1 MLVRKLDS
9 NGDMQLGQG
18 SANFYSNSADG
29 VAQMVYTRLKLWL
42 GEWYLDT
49 ADGTD
54 WLGKCL
60 GKNTVDSALLEI
72 KHRIMATEGV
82 SGIKNLSAS
91 IEPTDR
97 RLSVQG
103 VITTIYGDAQLNF
116 NDSFNSI
123 GD

>member
-54 WLGKCL
+54 WFGKCL

-72 KHRIMATEGV
+72 KRRIMATEGV
-82 SGIKNLSAS
+82 SEIKNLSAS
-91 IEPTDR
+91 IEPTNR

>member
-49 ADGTD
+49 AGGTD

-72 KHRIMATEGV
+72 KRRIMATEGV
-82 SGIKNLSAS
+82 SEIKNLSAS
-91 IEPTDR
+91 IEPTNR

>member
-72 KHRIMATEGV
+72 KRRIMATEGV
-82 SGIKNLSAS
+82 SEIKNLSAS
-91 IEPTDR
+91 IEPTNR

>member
-49 ADGTD
+49 AEGTD

-72 KHRIMATEGV
+72 KRRIMATEGV
-82 SGIKNLSAS
+82 SEIKNLSAS
-91 IEPTDR
+91 IEPTNR

>member
-72 KHRIMATEGV
+72 KRRIMATEGV
-82 SGIKNLSAS
+82 SEIKNLSAS

>member
-54 WLGKCL
+54 WFGKCL

-72 KHRIMATEGV
+72 KRRIMATEGV
-82 SGIKNLSAS
+82 SEIKNLSAS
-91 IEPTDR
+91 IEPTNR
-97 RLSVQG
+97 WLSVQG

>member
-72 KHRIMATEGV
+72 KRRIMATEGV
-82 SGIKNLSAS
+82 SEIKNLSAS
-91 IEPTDR
+91 IEPTNR
-97 RLSVQG
+97 WLSVQG